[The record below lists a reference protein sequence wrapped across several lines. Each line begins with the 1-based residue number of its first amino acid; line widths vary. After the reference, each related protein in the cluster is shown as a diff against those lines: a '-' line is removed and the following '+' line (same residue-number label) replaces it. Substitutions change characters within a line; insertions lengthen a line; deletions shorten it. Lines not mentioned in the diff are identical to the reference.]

1 LTTSVEQSA
10 PEKTGGRKSE
20 RTCAACRR
28 LADSDSLL
36 RLVRTPD
43 GHVVVDWRRK
53 LGGRGAHVCPTRSC
67 ITAAIRGRALEKVF
81 HATVEYPDV
90 EELVAS
96 ARDSLSRRLGALLG
110 SALGARKA
118 AVGSDAVE
126 RSLSLGHAACLLVAS
141 DASERVE
148 IERRAAERKV
158 PLRVVFDKM
167 LLGEM
172 LGKRPT
178 AVMALGDRG
187 LAIAVFETLERLET
201 LQ

>member
-1 LTTSVEQSA
+1 LTTNVEHCAVPSA
-10 PEKTGGRKSE
+10 GGRKSE

-28 LADSDSLL
+28 TADPDSLL

-43 GHVVVDWRRK
+43 GHVVVDWRRR
-53 LGGRGAHVCPTRSC
+53 LGGRGAHICPTRSC

-90 EELVAS
+90 EELVTS
-96 ARDSLSRRLGALLG
+96 ARDSLSRRLCALLG
-110 SALGARKA
+110 SSLGARKA

-126 RSLSLGHAACLLVAS
+126 HMMSLGHAACLLVAS
-141 DASERVE
+141 DAAERVE
-148 IERRAAERKV
+148 IERRAAERKI
-158 PLRVVFDKM
+158 PLRVVFDKAS
-167 LLGEM
+167 LGEI
-172 LGKRPT
+172 LGKRPL

-187 LAIAVFETLERLET
+187 LAVAVFETLERLET